1 MRGKPIVT
9 ARLAIVAVLLLAAG
23 LRFVGLERV
32 PPPFNVD
39 EAMHAYDAYALLK
52 TGRDQWGNAW
62 PITMRAFND
71 YRRPAAT
78 YTAIPFI
85 ATFGLTITGIRAMG
99 AFWGWM
105 AVLLTYRLASDLFGQ
120 RTGILAALM
129 LALSPWHINFS
140 RMGLEVSGPLL
151 ATLLA
156 GLDCGWRWYERRD
169 PRWLFAAAVAFGL
182 SFYTYTPAQAFTPL
196 LLLACGLLFFRRIV
210 AQWRSALPALLLI
223 ALIAAPLAHAVLTN
237 AQSWNRLAALSL
249 FSEGW
254 LPGLTTAA
262 RQWAGHFA
270 PGYLFLRGDA
280 SPIHHP
286 QYGGQLLWIDA
297 LLIPAGLVALAARAL
312 DRRCGP
318 EVRRRRRKAAGLLL
332 AWIALG
338 PVPAALTRQDMGSAN
353 AMRGV
358 AGLPGWA
365 ILAGLGLAALWRAQ
379 FRPTHAARN
388 AVQRVLR
395 GALALALVVNAGLVL
410 HHYATEYPVE
420 AARAFEYGIREA
432 MAYAVAHEDA
442 YDTIVLT
449 DWISQPHIFAV
460 VFRRTDPRTFQQH
473 RAPYGDRLSEKLRWW
488 GDTYRTGD
496 AEQLYA
502 ELEHGL
508 FIVRPHML
516 PDVTP
521 VRVIHHP
528 DGTPAFKIIAK

>member
-1 MRGKPIVT
+1 MIKKLT
-9 ARLAIVAVLLLAAG
+9 LTERLTLIAVLLLAAG

-39 EAMHAYDAYALLK
+39 EAMHAYDAYALLR
-52 TGRDQWGNAW
+52 TGRDQWGNPW

-71 YRRPAAT
+71 YRRPAAS

-105 AVLLTYRLASDLFGQ
+105 AVVLTYRLASDLFGR

-129 LALSPWHINFS
+129 LALSPWHVHFS

-151 ATLLA
+151 TTLVA
-156 GLDCGWRWYERRD
+156 GLDFGWRWYRGRR
-169 PRWLFAAAVAFGL
+169 PGWLLASAGAFGL
-182 SFYTYTPAQAFTPL
+182 ALYTYTVAQALVPL
-196 LLLACGLLFFRRIV
+196 LLVACAAIF
-210 AQWRSALPALLLI
+210 LPALARQWRLALAAALLF
-223 ALIAAPLAHAVLTN
+223 ALIAAPLVLAVLTN

-254 LPGLTTAA
+254 LPGLPTAA

-297 LLIPAGLVALAARAL
+297 LLIPLGL
-312 DRRCGP
+312 
-318 EVRRRRRKAAGLLL
+318 AGLLL
-332 AWIALG
+332 LRRHDPKAGLLLVAWIALG

-358 AGLPGWA
+358 GGLPGWA
-365 ILAGLGLAALWRAQ
+365 ILSALGVTTAGTLATRAAQRYRTLLRRATVGLLLIAL
-379 FRPTHAARN
+379 
-388 AVQRVLR
+388 
-395 GALALALVVNAGLVL
+395 LANAGLLL
-410 HHYATEYPVE
+410 HHYVTVYPVE

-460 VFRRTDPRTFQQH
+460 VFRRTNPRTFQQH
-473 RAPYGDRLSEKLRWW
+473 HAPYGDRLSEKLRWW

-496 AEQLYA
+496 AEQLYR